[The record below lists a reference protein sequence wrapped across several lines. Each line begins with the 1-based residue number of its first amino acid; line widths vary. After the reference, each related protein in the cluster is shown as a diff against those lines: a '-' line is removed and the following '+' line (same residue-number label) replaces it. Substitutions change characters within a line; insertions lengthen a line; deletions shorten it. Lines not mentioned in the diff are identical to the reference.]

1 LEPKIGK
8 VRYAFGRCKNLCR
21 DTILTNEDY
30 YLLLL
35 FDSVSRD
42 FDDFVTTKI
51 ILMIENE
58 QIEVCRHIGLED
70 HFETD
75 GKGDKK

>member
-1 LEPKIGK
+1 MEPKIGK
-8 VRYAFGRCKNLCR
+8 VRYAFCRYKNLCSN
-21 DTILTNEDY
+21 TILTNEDY

-51 ILMIENE
+51 IPMIENE
-58 QIEVCRHIGLED
+58 KLRFVVTSD
-70 HFETD
+70 
-75 GKGDKK
+75 

>member
-1 LEPKIGK
+1 MPNIGR
-8 VRYAFGRCKNLCR
+8 VRYAFDRYKNLCR
-21 DTILTNEDY
+21 ESIPASEDY

-42 FDDFVTTKI
+42 FDDLITTKI
-51 ILMIENE
+51 IAMIENE
-58 QIEVCRHIGLED
+58 ILKFVVTSLEV